1 MYMWIKIEGHVPV
14 YFGVVGQSRALCP
27 AIQCPPTCLTL
38 PPPWPLPPSPVVFS
52 KVISTS
58 VFPGLGGRLW
68 GQSVCLSVC
77 PSVCKA
83 APAALR

>member
-1 MYMWIKIEGHVPV
+1 MYIWIKIEGHVPV
-14 YFGVVGQSRALCP
+14 YFGVMGQNSALCLT
-27 AIQCPPTCLTL
+27 IQPLPTCLTL
-38 PPPWPLPPSPVVFS
+38 PPPWTLPPSPVVFS

-58 VFPGLGGRLW
+58 VLPGLGGRLW

-77 PSVCKA
+77 LSMCKA